1 MPNPPSEAGPEPAYD
16 AKSSP
21 DYIQFKNLPAGGA
34 LNRWSAVLTRGHD
47 FPGAQTR
54 VSRVESCN
62 NNSGNTSL
70 QAMLY
75 GAGIPN
81 EEMMKSAAQVGIS
94 TVWWEGNPCKP
105 RSADKRKV
113 DQLAT
118 AVLEFG
124 KIVKQAVEKDGDML
138 GWQFNTVGVSDA
150 ITMGGEGMRFS
161 LQTRELIADSI
172 ESVTS
177 AQHHDA
183 NISIAGCDKNM
194 PGVVMAAARHNR
206 PFIMIYGGTAR
217 RGRVPPG
224 PAGGDSGRP

>member
-1 MPNPPSEAGPEPAYD
+1 MTDPTPGHD
-16 AKSSP
+16 AKASAE
-21 DYIQFKNLPAGGA
+21 YIQFKNLPPGGA
-34 LNRWSAVLTRGHD
+34 LNRWSTVLTRGQD
-47 FPGAQTR
+47 FPGA
-54 VSRVESCN
+54 
-62 NNSGNTSL
+62 

-75 GAGIPN
+75 GAGVPN
-81 EEMMKSAAQVGIS
+81 EHMMKNAAQVGIS
-94 TVWWEGNPCKP
+94 TT
-105 RSADKRKV
+105 RLTIS
-113 DQLAT
+113 
-118 AVLEFG
+118 VLEFG
-124 KIVKQAVEKDGDML
+124 KIVKQAVEQDGDML

-217 RGRVPPG
+217 RGHVPEPG
-224 PAGGDSGRP
+224 PEPGSGSGSGSGPDCSGGKGRP